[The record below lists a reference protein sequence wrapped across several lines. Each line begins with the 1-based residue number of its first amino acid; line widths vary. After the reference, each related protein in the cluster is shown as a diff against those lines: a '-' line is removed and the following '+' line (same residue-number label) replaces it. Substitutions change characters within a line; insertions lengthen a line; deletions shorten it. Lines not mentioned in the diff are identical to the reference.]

1 MPTLMRLFA
10 TKFNLLYLSQCLCPC
25 LTIFFSFNCD
35 VKDIQLCFQVVQ
47 VSIWKIVTKILQV
60 FILVPSRL
68 LKRIIFKK
76 CFVIMKSISSKS
88 RSSHQNCSVKKL
100 FSKILQ
106 YSQEKRL
113 QHRCFPV
120 NNAKFLRTP
129 VVKNICKSLRF
140 TWFHGGDFKHIIW
153 SDS

>member
-1 MPTLMRLFA
+1 
-10 TKFNLLYLSQCLCPC
+10 
-25 LTIFFSFNCD
+25 
-35 VKDIQLCFQVVQ
+35 
-47 VSIWKIVTKILQV
+47 
-60 FILVPSRL
+60 
-68 LKRIIFKK
+68 
-76 CFVIMKSISSKS
+76 MKSISSKS

-140 TWFHGGDFKHIIW
+140 T
-153 SDS
+153 